1 MEITSSQHIYGWYN
15 DKRIMTEYD
24 VIKNEK
30 SNTVYHSQRWFYS
43 VHIYDSKAKVTDS
56 YNLGNNI
63 DMRI

>member
-30 SNTVYHSQRWFYS
+30 SNTVYHSQRWFYP
-43 VHIYDSKAKVTDS
+43 VHLYNNQAKIEDN
-56 YNLGNNI
+56 YILGKNI
-63 DMRI
+63 DVRV